1 MLCQDI
7 LYKEWEIVVNCKL
20 QDVHVI
26 QFKNGLDKGILVL
39 KIPEVLGYYSYVFS
53 VKTLK
58 EGKVLKFVTLQE
70 GDCLMLLS
78 LL

>member
-1 MLCQDI
+1 M
-7 LYKEWEIVVNCKL
+7 
-20 QDVHVI
+20 I

-53 VKTLK
+53 VKTLQ
-58 EGKVLKFVTLQE
+58 EGKVLKFVTLQK
-70 GDCLMLLS
+70 GNCLMFLS

>member
-1 MLCQDI
+1 MFCQDI

-20 QDVHVI
+20 QDAHVI

-39 KIPEVLGYYSYVFS
+39 KIPEVLGYYSYVFC

-70 GDCLMLLS
+70 GDCLMFLS